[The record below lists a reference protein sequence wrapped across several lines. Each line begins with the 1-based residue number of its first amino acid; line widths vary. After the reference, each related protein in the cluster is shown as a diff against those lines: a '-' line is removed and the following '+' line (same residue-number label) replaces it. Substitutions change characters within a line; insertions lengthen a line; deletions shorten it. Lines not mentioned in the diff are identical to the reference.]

1 MTLPS
6 AVLVLTAS
14 LLTIPVA
21 ARQFPHPEEE
31 SLAGQKV
38 VLPELVSGKVA
49 VLVLGFSKASSTPT
63 GAWAKRAHR
72 RSWEEPRFRAV
83 PAGRHRRGSELIRGM
98 IISGMKKGMPDPQRA
113 YVVPVVHQERELKA
127 YVVVLDRNSSIMY
140 QTHAA
145 TADPGYAEL
154 RANLRALLK

>member
-1 MTLPS
+1 
-6 AVLVLTAS
+6 
-14 LLTIPVA
+14 
-21 ARQFPHPEEE
+21 
-31 SLAGQKV
+31 
-38 VLPELVSGKVA
+38 
-49 VLVLGFSKASSTPT
+49 
-63 GAWAKRAHR
+63 
-72 RSWEEPRFRAV
+72 
-83 PAGRHRRGSELIRGM
+83 M